1 MNRQEIFDAME
12 HNAKAMIAMGTETG
26 DLDMALVGHSTLT
39 AILSI
44 KRGEGREFAIAMM
57 AFVEIMHNQEREKY
71 ANAKMPEQVEEM
83 FKSMGI
89 SLSDK

>member
-1 MNRQEIFDAME
+1 MTRQEIFDAME

-57 AFVEIMHNQEREKY
+57 AFIEVMHNQEREKY
-71 ANAKMPEQVEEM
+71 ANADMPKQVEDM
-83 FKSMGI
+83 FKTMGI
-89 SLSDK
+89 SLSKE